1 MKCILGI
8 GNPGN
13 QYINTRH
20 NVGFQLLDN
29 FASANSLKF
38 IPSKFDFYFS
48 EGELDKI
55 PYVLIKPTTYV
66 NNSGFAAKQ
75 CLDLYNIGIEDF
87 LIVVDDI
94 NLQFGELRLR
104 KSGGDGGHNGLRS
117 IIYHLNSEDFSRL
130 RFGIG
135 GEFDKGKLSGYVLS
149 PFSKEEL
156 AVISDLSELVTSLLE
171 SFIKDGYQAMLSGY
185 SRIKKKE
192 IQNDKTNDEN
202 E

>member
-8 GNPGN
+8 GNPGS

-29 FASANSLKF
+29 FASANYLKF

-66 NNSGFAAKQ
+66 NNSGLAAKQ
-75 CLDLYNIGIEDF
+75 CLDLYNIGIEDL
-87 LIVVDDI
+87 LIVVDDV
-94 NLQFGELRLR
+94 NLQFGDLRLR

-135 GEFDKGKLSGYVLS
+135 GEFDKSKLSGYVLS

-156 AVISDLSELVTSLLE
+156 AVIGDLLELVTSLLE
-171 SFIKDGYQAMLSGY
+171 TFIKDGYQAMLSGY

>member
-8 GNPGN
+8 GNPGT
-13 QYINTRH
+13 QFRNTRH

-29 FASANSLKF
+29 FALGNSLKF
-38 IPSKFDFYFS
+38 IPSKFDFSFS

-55 PYVLIKPTTYV
+55 PFVLIKPTTYV
-66 NNSGFAAKQ
+66 NNSGLAAKQ
-75 CLDLYNIGIEDF
+75 CLNLYNIDIEDF
-87 LIVVDDI
+87 LVIVDDV

-104 KSGGDGGHNGLRS
+104 KAGGDGGHNGLSS
-117 IIYHLNSEDFSRL
+117 IIYHLNSEDFPRL

-135 GEFDKGKLSGYVLS
+135 GEFDKGRLSGYVLS

-156 AVISDLSELVTSLLE
+156 TVINDLSDLVISLLE
-171 SFIKDGYQAMLSGY
+171 SFIKDGYHAMLTRY